1 MMNEYLD
8 GKTKVIFMALCAMFC
23 VTLSMSPANT
33 EDKPN
38 ILLIVADDQFSA
50 GDAK

>member
-8 GKTKVIFMALCAMFC
+8 GKTRVIFMALCAMFSF
-23 VTLSMSPANT
+23 TLSVSRANAA
-33 EDKPN
+33 DKPN

>member
-23 VTLSMSPANT
+23 VTLSMSPANAA
-33 EDKPN
+33 DKPN
-38 ILLIVADDQFSA
+38 ILLIVADDRFSA
-50 GDAK
+50 GNAK

>member
-8 GKTKVIFMALCAMFC
+8 GKTRVIFMALCAMFC
-23 VTLSMSPANT
+23 VTLSTSRADAA
-33 EDKPN
+33 DKPN
-38 ILLIVADDQFSA
+38 ILLIIADDQFSS